1 MAIDFSLRD
10 FLHPAGILR
19 IRRNLMRTQWM
30 GEEQLR
36 AYQNRRLCSIL
47 RHAARQVPYYRR
59 LFSERGLRPEDIESA
74 DDLAKLPRLSSATV
88 RQSPALFHAD
98 DAARYG
104 PKPTRT
110 SGSSGLPLEYWLD
123 RDSNALEFVH
133 YWRHWGW
140 AGYQLGERFAE
151 LASVHFLRRPRLDG
165 RISDIQPLYGRLL
178 LNSMMLTRA
187 NAGEYAAALTRFR
200 PLYLKGLPS
209 ALYHLATLLAAAKT
223 AIAPLRAVFSGGENL
238 TREMRAAIE
247 AAFQCPL
254 LDCYGHMERTACIA
268 QCAEGT
274 YHVLSDY
281 GLLEL
286 VDRRPSGEHGIELA
300 SGLGT
305 SLYNRAMPLL
315 RYEIGDLIE
324 VFVNPP
330 RCRCGRSFPVVR
342 GVRGRAAAAI
352 ITPEG
357 RIESALFALTSLV
370 PGIAFLQFVQQR
382 PDSVEV
388 KVIRNESFDGSSDL
402 ILRRLLREALGPS
415 MVVRIHHVPLEE
427 TYADP
432 SGKRPVVVSEV
443 TLVAARSGAG
453 ADAECG
459 RALPGICPQSGRRSV
474 T

>member
-1 MAIDFSLRD
+1 VAIDFSLRD
-10 FLHPAGILR
+10 FLHPAAILR
-19 IRRNLMRTQWM
+19 MRRNMMRTQWM
-30 GEEQLR
+30 DEEQLR
-36 AYQNRRLCSIL
+36 AYQNRRLCSIV
-47 RHAARQVPYYRR
+47 RHAASQVPYYRR
-59 LFSERGLRPEDIESA
+59 LFSELRLRPDDIESA
-74 DDLAKLPRLSSATV
+74 EDLAKLPRLSSATV

-104 PKPTRT
+104 PKPART
-110 SGSSGLPLEYWLD
+110 SGSSGLPLEYCLD
-123 RDSNALEFVH
+123 RDSNALEFVN

-187 NAGEYAAALTRFR
+187 NVGEYAAALMRFR

-286 VDRRPSGEHGIELA
+286 VDRRPSGEPGIELA
-300 SGLGT
+300 SGVGT
-305 SLYNRAMPLL
+305 SLYNRAMPLV

-324 VFVNPP
+324 VFLNPP
-330 RCRCGRSFPVVR
+330 HCRCGRSFPVVR

-370 PGIAFLQFVQQR
+370 PGIAFLQFLQQR
-382 PDSVEV
+382 PDTVEV
-388 KVIRNESFDGSSDL
+388 RVVRNKSSDGSSDL
-402 ILRRLLREALGPS
+402 ILRRLLREALGSS

-432 SGKRPVVVSEV
+432 SGKRPVVVSDV
-443 TLVAARSGAG
+443 PMVAVGSGAG
-453 ADAECG
+453 
-459 RALPGICPQSGRRSV
+459 
-474 T
+474 